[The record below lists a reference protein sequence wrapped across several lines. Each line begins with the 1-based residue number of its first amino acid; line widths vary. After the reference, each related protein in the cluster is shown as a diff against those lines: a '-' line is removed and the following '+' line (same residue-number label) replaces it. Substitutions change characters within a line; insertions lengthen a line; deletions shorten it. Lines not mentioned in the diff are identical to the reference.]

1 MKNEGITSKNGYAI
15 PKLSYIAGDSSLG
28 DSISFLSR
36 VRLHEC
42 FPKKTLIGRKM
53 IQNGKMGG
61 LFQYHVLT
69 RETKAFYL
77 FSKFLGLP
85 DKFISF
91 IGTHNNIQGCIY
103 FFRKKYG

>member
-1 MKNEGITSKNGYAI
+1 MKNEGITSENGYAI

-28 DSISFLSR
+28 YSISFLSQ
-36 VRLHEC
+36 VRLNEC
-42 FPKKTLIGRKM
+42 FPQKTLIGRKM
-53 IQNGKMGG
+53 IQNGKVVG
-61 LFQYHVLT
+61 LFKDQVFT
-69 RETKAFYL
+69 RETKAFNL

-91 IGTHNNIQGCIY
+91 IVTHNDIQGRIH